1 MERLVRNMQRRLDS
15 DMLTRATEET
25 KVRQTGR
32 VGAGEDEDENE
43 EEDDGVRGGLKGG
56 GDEEEDDNYEGV

>member
-15 DMLTRATEET
+15 DMLTRATEDT
-25 KVRQTGR
+25 KVKQTGR
-32 VGAGEDEDENE
+32 VGTGEDEDE
-43 EEDDGVRGGLKGG
+43 EEDDGVREGLKGG